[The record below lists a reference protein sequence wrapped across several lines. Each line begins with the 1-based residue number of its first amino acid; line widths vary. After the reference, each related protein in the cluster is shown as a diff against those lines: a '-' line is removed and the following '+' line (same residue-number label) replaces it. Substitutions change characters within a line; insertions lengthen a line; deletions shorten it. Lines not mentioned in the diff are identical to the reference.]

1 MPPSRTLGLVTM
13 LLALGASSCGG
24 GSSPNVILCLSDD
37 QGFGDAGY
45 QGHARL
51 RTPHLDALARR
62 GVRLDRFY
70 VSPMCTPTRAG
81 LLTGRHP
88 ARYGIFTT
96 GLESLSEGETTLAEI
111 LAARGWA
118 TGHFGKWHLGTLGD
132 TVTAFGPQARRGGDP
147 YSPPWVHGFETC
159 FSTESSVP
167 TWDPHVDPGPE
178 DGPAARYWE
187 GAGRPVSENLAGDD
201 SRVIL
206 DRVEAFVRSA
216 VAERRPFLAA
226 VWFHAPH
233 RPVLAGPEWLR
244 AYGDRT
250 PDEANYWGAISAMDS
265 QVGRLLRLLEE
276 LGIGDDTLLLFASDN
291 GPALNENRWL
301 SAGSAGPFRGGKG
314 SLLEGGVRV
323 PAILDW
329 PGRLGRGVVAEPAS
343 FLDVLPTVLAAA
355 GVDAPADLPPLDGVD
370 LLPLLAGPSAD
381 RAQPI
386 AFRTRQDAA
395 LVEGRYKLLSE
406 RGGETLAL
414 FDLLADPGE
423 ARDLA
428 GEKPELVR
436 DLRAKLDEWLASC
449 ARSRIGE
456 NGALQ
461 R

>member
-1 MPPSRTLGLVTM
+1 MPPSRIVGFVTM
-13 LLALGASSCGG
+13 LLALGTGSC
-24 GSSPNVILCLSDD
+24 SDHAPPNVILCLSDD

-81 LLTGRHP
+81 LLTGRNP

-96 GLESLSEGETTLAEI
+96 GLETLSEAETTIAEI

-132 TVTAFGPQARRGGDP
+132 EKTAFGFHAGPGEDP
-147 YSPPWVHGFETC
+147 YAPPWENGFETC

-167 TWDPHVDPGPE
+167 TWDPGIDPESG
-178 DGPAARYWE
+178 GAAAGRYWE
-187 GAGRPVSENLAGDD
+187 GAGRPVEEHLSGDD

-206 DRVEAFVRSA
+206 DRVDAFVRSA
-216 VAERRPFLAA
+216 VRERKPFFAA
-226 VWFHAPH
+226 VWFHTPH
-233 RPVLAGPEWLR
+233 RPVLAGPDWLR

-250 PDEANYWGAISAMDS
+250 EDEANYWGALSAMDA
-265 QVGRLLRLLEE
+265 QLGRLVRLLDE
-276 LGIGDDTLLLFASDN
+276 LGIRDETFLLFASDN
-291 GPALNENRWL
+291 GPAANENRWV

-323 PAILDW
+323 PAIVDW
-329 PGRLGRGVVAEPAS
+329 PARFGRGVLGEPTS

-355 GVDAPADLPPLDGVD
+355 GVDPPAELAPLDGID
-370 LLPLLAGPSAD
+370 LLPALDGTVAELP
-381 RAQPI
+381 RPI
-386 AFRTRQDAA
+386 ALRTRRDAA
-395 LVEGRYKLLSE
+395 LVEGRYKVLSE
-406 RGGETLAL
+406 DGETTVAL
-414 FDLLADPGE
+414 YDLLADPQETQDLSGE
-423 ARDLA
+423 R
-428 GEKPELVR
+428 PELFEE
-436 DLRAKLDEWLASC
+436 LRAKLDEELASYT
-449 ARSRIGE
+449 RSRVRDDRD
-456 NGALQ
+456 AQ

>member
-1 MPPSRTLGLVTM
+1 MPPSRIRGLVTM
-13 LLALGASSCGG
+13 LLALGAASC
-24 GSSPNVILCLSDD
+24 SDDAPPNIILCLSDD

-96 GLESLSEGETTLAEI
+96 GLESLSADETTIAEI

-132 TVTAFGPQARRGGDP
+132 SVTAFGLEVSRGDDP
-147 YSPPWVHGFETC
+147 YSPPWNHGFETC
-159 FSTESSVP
+159 FSTEASVP
-167 TWDPHVDPGPE
+167 TWDPDVDPESG
-178 DGPAARYWE
+178 GAPAARYWE
-187 GAGRPVSENLAGDD
+187 GEGRPVAEDLAGDD
-201 SRVIL
+201 SRLIL

-216 VAERRPFLAA
+216 VAAERPFLAA

-244 AYGDRT
+244 VYGDRT
-250 PDEANYWGAISAMDS
+250 ADEANYWGALSAMDAE
-265 QVGRLLRLLEE
+265 VGRLLRLLDE
-276 LGIGDDTLLLFASDN
+276 LGIRDDTLLFFSSDN
-291 GPALNENRWL
+291 GPALNERHWV

-329 PGRLGRGVVAEPAS
+329 PARIGRGAVAEPTG

-355 GVDAPADLPPLDGVD
+355 GVQVPPELSLLDGVD
-370 LLPLLAGPSAD
+370 LLPALGGTAATHP
-381 RAQPI
+381 RPI
-386 AFRTRQDAA
+386 MFRTRRDAA
-395 LVEGRYKLLSE
+395 IVDGRYKLLSE
-406 RGGETLAL
+406 HGGETLAL
-414 FDLLADPGE
+414 YDLLADPQE
-423 ARDLA
+423 TRDLS
-428 GEKPELVR
+428 GEKPALFQE
-436 DLRAKLDEWLASC
+436 LRAELDEWIASC
-449 ARSRIGE
+449 ARSRVGRDRDV
-456 NGALQ
+456 Q